1 MLISI
6 FFEVLLG
13 ESKVYEEYL
22 WVCIQVSIGI
32 DHDILKLE
40 VIERSFWLMHVLE
53 NLYQLGDYVD
63 DFLNFFHSFE
73 FA

>member
-22 WVCIQVSIGI
+22 WVCIHVSIGI

-53 NLYQLGDYVD
+53 YLYQLGDNVD